1 MKIKEKTKDFI
12 IILTS
17 AICLIIALEQARK
30 TNEANRTIVK
40 YKDSLELYKNKLKQ
54 CDYSYTANHKKLDSL
69 AKEHYKCYDVSYR
82 TLENVKKLRRFVKEN
97 KTK

>member
-1 MKIKEKTKDFI
+1 MKVKEKTKDFI

-17 AICLIIALEQARK
+17 AICLIIAFEQTKKLNDSKRK
-30 TNEANRTIVK
+30 HKETIEV
-40 YKDSLELYKNKLKQ
+40 LKQ
-54 CDYSYTANHKKLDSL
+54 YKVKLNECDKAYTTNLKNLDSL

-97 KTK
+97 K